1 MGKIKGIW
9 YKLPATLR
17 VRIVGVGL
25 VAVGVAAE
33 WATKFLESIQ
43 GAPTV

>member
-1 MGKIKGIW
+1 MFEIW
-9 YKLPATLR
+9 LKLPQQLR
-17 VRIVGVGL
+17 TAIVTVGL